1 MPIKEAEKSYN
12 HEKIEKKVQKFWKE
26 EETFKK
32 VNELREKGPRYSF
45 LDGPPYCSGK
55 IHLGTAWN
63 KVIKDSYLRYKSM
76 NGFSLRRQ
84 AGWDMHGLPIE
95 NKVEHLMGIQS
106 KQEIEEEIGI
116 DKFVD
121 KCKEF
126 AIENKI
132 AMEHEFDQLG
142 VWMDWDDPYMTLDPK
157 YMESSWW
164 TLKRAHEQDLLVND
178 QRVISWCPHCG
189 TALAAA
195 EIEYEEKVDPSIF
208 IKFPVA
214 GEDNTY
220 FLVWTTTPW
229 TLPANLAICVN
240 PEFDYVYVSKDG
252 ETYIIAE
259 NLMEDVLGK
268 RIKIHRTKIPAESE
282 DEEDKIIEEEEIRY
296 EIIKSVKG
304 SDLVGMAYDYILA
317 DEIPKQ
323 MEFDSE
329 IEKVHTILPGDHVEL
344 GEGTGLVHTAPGHG
358 PDDFE
363 VGQANGLP
371 IFCPVGE
378 DGCFT
383 DDAGK
388 YTGKF
393 TKEENQQIIEDLQAK
408 NLMYHVDTIEHRY
421 GVCWR
426 CKTPII
432 YRATKQWFLKV
443 TDIKQKML
451 DEIEKVEWIPKWA
464 GEGRFHDWVDNA
476 RDWTISRQRY
486 WGIPIPI
493 WECPDCGEL
502 KVIGSLAELKEE
514 SLNEINVSDSELIH
528 RPYVDEVEVKCDK
541 CGSSIKRIP
550 DVLDV
555 WIDSGVAGWASLYYP
570 EEKEKF
576 EDWFPYDFITEGH
589 DQTRG
594 WFYSQLGTGVISMGR
609 SPYQKVLMHGFVLD
623 DKGNKMSK
631 SLGNVVAPEEVIEK
645 YGADVLRFYLL
656 WASKPWD
663 DLKFVWDELLNI
675 NKMMNILWNVY
686 VFSTTY
692 MSLDSFDPTK
702 ITEDDM
708 ILRSED
714 KWIVSRANSLIKD
727 VAEDLDNLFFH
738 KATRKIHDFILED
751 LSRWY
756 VRLIRGR
763 TWVESDDPDKLG
775 AYYSL
780 YTAIVKLITV
790 LCPIAP
796 HVCEEIYENLVKGI
810 NPEAPESIH
819 MLDWEYDSDK
829 IDEKL
834 EAKMDVVRQ
843 VIDASIRARD
853 MAQYKL
859 RWPVSDI
866 TVVSDD
872 EEVLQ
877 AIDELSDIIKDQS
890 NTKEVLSASEFDKL
904 SYNAK
909 PNLKILGPKLKGDMG
924 KVVKGLKTADGNE
937 IKAELE
943 ANGTVTIEGIELNS
957 EEVLFDSEL
966 PDDFV
971 SSEFDGGN
979 VFVNTN
985 ITLEIRQE
993 AMARELIRRVQDMR
1007 KDLDL
1012 DVEANIDVNVETS
1025 AQFKDL
1031 IVPQSEFISHEIRAK
1046 NLIIFDG
1053 EECSKD
1059 SEYYTKEWDIE
1070 GEKVIISIK

>member
-1 MPIKEAEKSYN
+1 M
-12 HEKIEKKVQKFWKE
+12 
-26 EETFKK
+26 
-32 VNELREKGPRYSF
+32 
-45 LDGPPYCSGK
+45 
-55 IHLGTAWN
+55 
-63 KVIKDSYLRYKSM
+63 
-76 NGFSLRRQ
+76 
-84 AGWDMHGLPIE
+84 E
-95 NKVEHLMGIQS
+95 NKV
-106 KQEIEEEIGI
+106 
-116 DKFVD
+116 
-121 KCKEF
+121 
-126 AIENKI
+126 
-132 AMEHEFDQLG
+132 AMEEEFDQLG

-164 TLKRAHEQDLLVND
+164 TLKRANEQNLLVND

-195 EIEYEEKVDPSIF
+195 EIEYEDKIDPSIF
-208 IKFPVA
+208 IKFPVSGA
-214 GEDNTY
+214 ENTY

-229 TLPANLAICVN
+229 TLPANLAICAN
-240 PEFDYVYVSKDG
+240 PEFDYVYVKKDG
-252 ETYIIAE
+252 ETLILAE

-268 RIKIHRTKIPAESE
+268 QVKIHRTKIPAENE
-282 DEEDKIIEEEEIRY
+282 DEEDEIIEEKEVLY
-296 EIIKSVKG
+296 DVIKTVKG
-304 SDLVGMAYDYILA
+304 EELIGMSYDYILA

-323 MEFDSE
+323 MEFDLE
-329 IEKVHTILPGDHVEL
+329 IEKVHTILSGDHVEL

-358 PDDFE
+358 PEDFE
-363 VGQANGLP
+363 VGQANDLP

-378 DGCFT
+378 DGCFSE
-383 DDAGK
+383 DAGK
-388 YTGKF
+388 YATKF
-393 TKEENQQIIEDLQAK
+393 TKDENTQIIKDLENK
-408 NLMYHVDTIEHRY
+408 GLMYNADTIEHRY

-432 YRATKQWFLKV
+432 YIATKQWFLKV

-476 RDWTISRQRY
+476 KDWTISRQRY

-502 KVIGSLAELKEE
+502 KVIGSLDELKSE

-528 RPYVDEVEVKCDK
+528 RPYVDEVEVKCDS
-541 CGSSIKRIP
+541 CGKSIKRIP

-570 EEKEKF
+570 DEKDKF
-576 EDWFPYDFITEGH
+576 NDWFPYDFITEGH

-594 WFYSQLGTGVISMGR
+594 WFYSQLGTGVISMGQ

-623 DKGNKMSK
+623 ENGNKMSK

-663 DLKFVWDELLNI
+663 DLKFVWDEILNI
-675 NKMMNILWNVY
+675 NKMFNILWNVY

-692 MSLDSFDPTK
+692 MSLDNFNPNNLSK
-702 ITEDDM
+702 DDI

-714 KWIVSRANSLIKD
+714 RWIISKANTLIKE
-727 VAEDLDNLFFH
+727 VSQDLDNLFFH
-738 KATRKIHDFILED
+738 KATRKINNFILED

-780 YTAIVKLITV
+780 YTAIIKLIYV

-810 NPEAPESIH
+810 NPDALESIH
-819 MLDWEYDSDK
+819 MNDWNYDEDA
-829 IDEKL
+829 IDEEL
-834 EAKMDVVRQ
+834 EAKMDVARE

-866 TVVSDD
+866 TVVSQD
-872 EEVLQ
+872 EDVLK
-877 AIDELSDIIKDQS
+877 AIEELTDIIKDQS
-890 NTKEVLSASEFDKL
+890 NTKDVLCSSEFEKL
-904 SYNAK
+904 SFNAK

-924 KVVKGLKTADGNE
+924 KVVKGLKTSDGNQ

-943 ANGTVTIEGIELNS
+943 ANGCVTIEGIELS
-957 EEVLFDSEL
+957 AEEVLFDSEL

-971 SSEFDGGN
+971 SSEFEGGN

-985 ITLEIRQE
+985 ITTEIKQE

-1012 DVEANIDVNVETS
+1012 DVEANIDVGVETS
-1025 AQFKDL
+1025 IEFKDL
-1031 IVPQSEFISHEIRAK
+1031 IVPQSEFISHEVRARS
-1046 NLIIFDG
+1046 LIVSDS

-1059 SEYYTKEWDIE
+1059 SDVYTKEWDIE
-1070 GEKVIISIK
+1070 GEKVIISIKN

>member
-1 MPIKEAEKSYN
+1 MPIQEADKSYD
-12 HEKIEKKVQKFWKE
+12 HDKIEKKVQKFWKE
-26 EETFKK
+26 QDTFKK

-63 KVIKDSYLRYKSM
+63 KVIKDSYLRFKSM

-116 DKFVD
+116 ATFVD
-121 KCKEF
+121 KCREF
-126 AIENKI
+126 AMENKV
-132 AMEHEFDQLG
+132 AMEQEFDQLG

-164 TLKRAHEQDLLVND
+164 TLKRANEQNLLVND

-208 IKFPVA
+208 IKFPVR
-214 GEDNTY
+214 GEENTY

-229 TLPANLAICVN
+229 TLPANMAICAN

-252 ETYIIAE
+252 ETYILAE

-268 RIKIHRTKIPAESE
+268 QVKIHRTKIPAESE
-282 DEEDKIIEEEEIRY
+282 DEEDQIIEEKEVMY
-296 EIIKSVKG
+296 EVIKTVKG
-304 SDLVGMAYDYILA
+304 EDLIGMSYDYILS
-317 DEIPKQ
+317 DEVPIHD
-323 MEFDSE
+323 EFEQIDA
-329 IEKVHTILPGDHVEL
+329 VHTILSGDHVEL

-363 VGQANGLP
+363 VGQANGIP

-383 DDAGK
+383 EEAGK
-388 YTGKF
+388 YNTKF
-393 TKEENQQIIEDLQAK
+393 TKEENAQIIQDLEDK
-408 NLMYHVDTIEHRY
+408 GLMYRAETLEHRY

-451 DEIEKVEWIPKWA
+451 DEIARVEWVPKWA

-502 KVIGSLAELKEE
+502 KVIGSLSELKEE
-514 SLNEINVSDSELIH
+514 SLNEINVSDAELIH

-541 CGSSIKRIP
+541 CGKAINRIP

-594 WFYSQLGTGVISMGR
+594 WFYSQLGTGVISMGK

-623 DKGNKMSK
+623 ENGNKMSK

-675 NKMMNILWNVY
+675 NKMFNILWNVY

-692 MSLDSFDPTK
+692 MSLDNFNPMDLTA
-702 ITEDDM
+702 DDM
-708 ILRSED
+708 ELRSED
-714 KWIVSRANSLIKD
+714 KWIISRANTLVKE
-727 VAEDLDNLFFH
+727 VAEDLDKLFFH
-738 KATRKIHDFILED
+738 KATRKINNFILED

-763 TWVESDDPDKLG
+763 TWVESDNPDKLA

-780 YTAIVKLITV
+780 YTALVKLISV

-796 HVCEEIYENLVKGI
+796 HICEEIYENLVKGVDSD
-810 NPEAPESIH
+810 AFESIH
-819 MLDWEYDSDK
+819 MNDWGYDEDA
-829 IDEKL
+829 IDTEL
-834 EAKMDVVRQ
+834 EAKMDVVRD

-853 MAQYKL
+853 IAQFKL

-866 TVVSDD
+866 TVVSQD
-872 EEVLQ
+872 EDVLK
-877 AIDELSDIIKDQS
+877 AIEELTDIIKDQS
-890 NTKEVLSASEFDKL
+890 NTKDVICASEFEKL
-904 SYNAK
+904 SFNAK
-909 PNLKILGPKLKGDMG
+909 PNLKTLGPRLKGDMG
-924 KVVKGLKTADGNE
+924 KVMKALKEGDGNQ
-937 IKAELE
+937 IKADLE
-943 ANGTVTIEGIELNS
+943 ANGSIVVEGHELS
-957 EEVLFDSEL
+957 KDDILFDSEL

-971 SSEFDGGN
+971 SSEFEGGN

-985 ITLEIRQE
+985 ITLEIKQE
-993 AMARELIRRVQDMR
+993 AMARELIRRIQDMR

-1012 DVEANIDVNVETS
+1012 DVEANINVSAETS
-1025 AQFKDL
+1025 SEFKDL
-1031 IVPQSEFISHEIRAK
+1031 IVPQSDVISHEVRAK
-1046 NLIIFDG
+1046 SLIICTS

-1059 SEYYTKEWDIE
+1059 SEDYSKEWDIE
-1070 GEKVIISIK
+1070 GETVIISIKN

>member
-1 MPIKEAEKSYN
+1 MQQVYTSKETSLSQVPALAKAKELATLRWAVNNPLILDYGCGKYDKTKEYVHNKLKCAYAGYDPYNRSAE
-12 HEKIEKKVQKFWKE
+12 
-26 EETFKK
+26 
-32 VNELREKGPRYSF
+32 
-45 LDGPPYCSGK
+45 
-55 IHLGTAWN
+55 
-63 KVIKDSYLRYKSM
+63 
-76 NGFSLRRQ
+76 
-84 AGWDMHGLPIE
+84 
-95 NKVEHLMGIQS
+95 
-106 KQEIEEEIGI
+106 
-116 DKFVD
+116 
-121 KCKEF
+121 
-126 AIENKI
+126 ENKI

-164 TLKRAHEQDLLVND
+164 TLKRANEQNLLVND

-195 EIEYEEKVDPSIF
+195 EIEYEEKVDPSIY
-208 IKFPVA
+208 IKFPVT
-214 GEDNTY
+214 GEKDTY

-229 TLPANLAICVN
+229 TLPANLAICAN

-252 ETYIIAE
+252 ETYILAE

-268 RIKIHRTKIPAESE
+268 RIKIHRTKIPAENE
-282 DEEDKIIEEEEIRY
+282 DEEDQIIEEKEVMY
-296 EIIKSVKG
+296 EIIKTVKG
-304 SDLVGMAYDYILA
+304 QDLIGMAYDYILA

-323 MEFDSE
+323 MEFDSQ

-388 YTGKF
+388 YASKF
-393 TKEENQQIIEDLQAK
+393 TKEENQHIIEDLQDK
-408 NLMYHVDTIEHRY
+408 NLMYRVETIEHRY

-443 TDIKQKML
+443 TEIKQKML
-451 DEIEKVEWIPKWA
+451 DEIAEVEWVPKWA

-502 KVIGSLAELKEE
+502 KVIGSLDELKSE
-514 SLNEINVSDSELIH
+514 SLNEINVSDADLIH
-528 RPYVDEVEVKCDK
+528 RPYVDEVEVKCDG
-541 CGSSIKRIP
+541 CGKAIKRIP

-570 EEKEKF
+570 EEKDKF

-594 WFYSQLGTGVISMGR
+594 WFYSQLGTGVISMGK

-623 DKGNKMSK
+623 ENGNKMSK
-631 SLGNVVAPEEVIEK
+631 SLGNVVSPEEVIEK

-663 DLKFVWDELLNI
+663 DLKFVWEEILNI
-675 NKMMNILWNVY
+675 NKMFNILWNVY

-692 MSLDSFDPTK
+692 MSLDNFNP
-702 ITEDDM
+702 IGLTEDNM
-708 ILRSED
+708 ILRLED
-714 KWIVSRANSLIKD
+714 KWIISKANTLVKE
-727 VAEDLDNLFFH
+727 VAQDLDDLFFH
-738 KATRKIHDFILED
+738 KATRKINNFILED

-780 YTAIVKLITV
+780 YTALVKLIEV

-796 HVCEEIYENLVKGI
+796 HVCEEIYENLVKGV

-819 MLDWEYDSDK
+819 MLDWGYDDDA
-829 IDEKL
+829 IDVEL
-834 EAKMDVVRQ
+834 EAKMDVVRE
-843 VIDASIRARD
+843 VIEASIKARD

-866 TVVSDD
+866 TVVSQD
-872 EEVLQ
+872 ENVLN
-877 AIDELSDIIKDQS
+877 AIEELKDIIKDQS
-890 NTKEVLSASEFDKL
+890 NTKDVLCASEFEKL
-904 SYNAK
+904 SFNAK

-924 KVVKGLKTADGNE
+924 KVVKGLKTADGNQ
-937 IKAELE
+937 IKADLD
-943 ANGTVTIEGIELNS
+943 ANGSVTIEGIELSS

-985 ITLEIRQE
+985 ITPEIKQE

-1007 KDLDL
+1007 KELDL
-1012 DVEANIDVNVETS
+1012 DVEANINVTVETS
-1025 AQFKDL
+1025 EEFKDL

-1046 NLIIFDG
+1046 SLIISDT
-1053 EECSKD
+1053 EQCSTD
-1059 SEYYTKEWDIE
+1059 SDDFTKEWDIE
-1070 GEKVIISIK
+1070 GEKVIISIKN